1 MKSIKLSGVFVLLAS
16 ASLFSKT
23 ELETSIENVKKNLAT
38 LGNLVQDVAK
48 AVEKQNQDIAALSQD
63 LQVATASSQNS
74 ASLAVDASD
83 GYEADDEGMSVS
95 AAAALAPSAS
105 MVAVKR

>member
-1 MKSIKLSGVFVLLAS
+1 MKSVKLSGVFVLLAS

-74 ASLAVDASD
+74 ASLAVNSSD
-83 GYEADDEGMSVS
+83 DYGAEEDLSVS

-105 MVAVKR
+105 MVSVKR